1 MHKKSYI
8 FDYVALILGATIGA
22 GFASGQE
29 IVTFFARFGFVSVFF
44 VVLFCVIFAYC
55 LNLLLSF
62 SKNSCYNNLKN
73 NCYLN
78 SILSIIFFMI
88 SANMLAGTNELL
100 SDLIFNFNFPL
111 YSILILFV
119 SYLIIN
125 KGLKFIFKIN
135 KIIVP
140 IMILITILVC
150 FLSFFV
156 SPHSNVSV
164 NFDIANLAMLSTSCV
179 LYTFC
184 NVLVVSK
191 IVLKAGE
198 KIETE
203 NIKKVAIISSI
214 SLGTIVV
221 LIILSLLIND
231 NSILFSNMP
240 IVLLAFLINKNFGY
254 LYSLIIFFSILTTLL
269 ATTYSL
275 TCNHKKKSKLI
286 IYAIIFALSL
296 FGFENLIEYT
306 YPIIGAIGV
315 IIVYKL
321 NNLKLSN
328 NIV

>member
-164 NFDIANLAMLSTSCV
+164 NFDIANLAMLLTSCV

-269 ATTYSL
+269 ATTYAL